1 MDEQEFELGF
11 AGELAGGEVKQEAQ
25 LWVSVLM
32 SYVFLSGIS
41 ISLYAVSNI
50 ALHKDPNNTTI
61 SCLTGCN
68 PNTDHAPWKGG
79 EFLVGYGCYAFDLE
93 PGTDPASHEL
103 SPPRNKTGTRPQAA
117 RFWGT
122 TPRTSTASSPSGRRT
137 ARARSACAT
146 H

>member
-1 MDEQEFELGF
+1 MIVRKYKDVLG
-11 AGELAGGEVKQEAQ
+11 AKEEYYPNEC
-25 LWVSVLM
+25 VLDGF
-32 SYVFLSGIS
+32 S
-41 ISLYAVSNI
+41 SNI
-50 ALHKDPNNTTI
+50 VTQDSPLAMHKDPNNTTI

-93 PGTDPASHEL
+93 PGL
-103 SPPRNKTGTRPQAA
+103 IPRVMSCRLLGTKRVTRPQAA

-122 TPRTSTASSPSGRRT
+122 TRRTSTASCPSGRRT